1 MLKESKILCSTLVVF
16 AFWLSAHD
24 CTGQITDDFSD
35 GDFTNNPGWSGDASK
50 FVVQSNQLRLMAPA
64 VNDVAYLSTPSTA
77 INNASWEFFVQ
88 LDFDPSGSNYAD
100 VYLTSDNGALTESL
114 TGYFVRIGNAT
125 DEVSLYRQD
134 GNTKTKIID
143 GPDGRV
149 SSASVMVKVKATR
162 DEAGNWQLFSDPTLS
177 GTFLLEGS
185 ILDATHLS
193 SAFFG
198 VVCIYTSTR
207 SDDFYF
213 DDVVVTGDPFVDP
226 STPGEYKDVIITEI
240 FADPTPTVG
249 LPDAEFVELHN
260 RSSKI
265 INLSGWKFTDGS
277 STAILPSHFL
287 DPNDYLILTSTTS
300 TILYSVYGTV
310 MGVSNFP
317 TLNNAGDN
325 LILKR
330 SDDVIIDNVNYTE
343 DWYRDE
349 DKSQGGYSL
358 ELIDPANP
366 CGEEENWIASE
377 SANGGTPGTQNSVFA
392 NKPDLTGPKLISAI
406 PISTTE
412 VVLKFNEKLDDQLPV
427 SNDFTIT
434 PTHPIVQVSF
444 SDISLRSIT
453 LELNE
458 SLQSGLTYSITTQNI
473 WDCNGNLV
481 QPEFNSS
488 VFGLPEAASP
498 QDIVINE
505 ILFNPRPT
513 GADFVEVFNNSS
525 KFINIKN
532 WSIAN
537 IENEVVTNPKIITT
551 EDLLLPPGA
560 YMAFTESSNIIK
572 GEYIS
577 SVEENLFQVAD
588 LPSFNDD
595 EGTVA
600 VVDDQSNII
609 DFFSYTDHYHS
620 VFLQDD
626 EGVSL
631 ERISFDEL
639 TNNPGNWKSANG
651 SAGYATP
658 GYLNSN
664 VGSEQPSG
672 KVIVTPEVF
681 EPITGQPDFTQ
692 IQYSFDQGGLVANV
706 KILDFRGR
714 EIRQL
719 ANNTTLATSGFFRW
733 DGDTQDGT
741 KARVGYYVVWMEV
754 FSASGKVET
763 FRKRVVIASKH

>member
-1 MLKESKILCSTLVVF
+1 MLRESKILCSVHLAF
-16 AFWLSAHD
+16 AFWMSAHV
-24 CTGQITDDFSD
+24 CTAQLADDFSD
-35 GDFTNNPGWSGDASK
+35 GDFTSNPGWSGDASK
-50 FVVQSNQLRLMAPA
+50 FVVESNQLRLMAPA
-64 VNDVAYLSTPSTA
+64 VSDVAYLSVPSTA
-77 INNASWEFFVQ
+77 INNASWEFFLH
-88 LDFDPSGSNYAD
+88 LDFDPSGFNYAD
-100 VYLTSDNGALTESL
+100 IYLTSDNAVLTGSL
-114 TGYFVRIGNAT
+114 TGYFVRIGNTT
-125 DEVSLYRQD
+125 DEVSLYRQN
-134 GNTKTKIID
+134 GSAKTKIID
-143 GPDGRV
+143 GLDGRLA
-149 SSASVMVKVKATR
+149 SAAVMVKVKATR
-162 DEAGNWQLFSDPTLS
+162 DETGNWQLFSDPTLS

-185 ILDATHLS
+185 ILDATNLAS
-193 SAFFG
+193 SFLG
-198 VVCIYTSTR
+198 VVCVYTSTR

-213 DDVVVTGDPFVDP
+213 DDFVVTGDPFVDP
-226 STPGEYKDVIITEI
+226 STPADYKDVIITEI
-240 FADPTPTVG
+240 FADPTPSIG

-265 INLSGWKFTDGS
+265 INLSGWKFTDGN

-287 DPNDYLILTSTTS
+287 EPNEYLILTSTSS
-300 TILYSVYGTV
+300 TILYSVYGIAI
-310 MGVSNFP
+310 GVSNFP
-317 TLNNAGDN
+317 TLNNVGDN
-325 LILKR
+325 LILSR
-330 SDDVIIDNVNYTE
+330 SDDVIIDQVNYSE

-349 DKSQGGYSL
+349 DKRQGGYSL

-366 CGEEENWIASE
+366 CGEDENWIASE
-377 SANGGTPGTQNSVFA
+377 SANGGTPGTQNSVFT
-392 NKPDLTGPKLISAI
+392 NKPDLTGPQLISAI

-434 PTHPIVQVSF
+434 PTQSIVQVSF
-444 SDISLRSIT
+444 SDVTLRSIT

-458 SLQSGLTYSITTQNI
+458 SLQSGITYSITSQNI
-473 WDCNGNLV
+473 RDCNGNLI

-488 VFGLPEAASP
+488 IFGLPEAAGDM
-498 QDIVINE
+498 DIVINE

-513 GADFVEVFNNSS
+513 GVDFVEVFNNSS

-532 WSIAN
+532 WSIGN
-537 IENEVVTNPKIITT
+537 VENEVVTNPKIIIT

-560 YMAFTESSNIIK
+560 YLVFTESSNVIM

-577 SVEENLFQVAD
+577 SVEKNLFQVAD
-588 LPSFNDD
+588 LPGFNDD

-620 VFLQDD
+620 VFLQDNG
-626 EGVSL
+626 GVSL

-651 SAGYATP
+651 SVGYATP
-658 GYLNSN
+658 GYINSN

-672 KVIVTPEVF
+672 KIIVTPEVF

-706 KILDFRGR
+706 KILDFQGR

-733 DGDTQDGT
+733 DGDTEDGT
-741 KARVGYYVVWMEV
+741 KARVGYYVVWVEV
-754 FSASGKVET
+754 FSGSGKVET
-763 FRKRVVIASKH
+763 FRKRVVVAAKH

>member
-1 MLKESKILCSTLVVF
+1 MLKESKILCGIHVVL
-16 AFWLSAHD
+16 AFWMSAHV
-24 CTGQITDDFSD
+24 CTAQIADDFSD

-64 VNDVAYLSTPSTA
+64 VSDVAYLSVPSAA
-77 INNASWEFFVQ
+77 INNASWEFFVNM
-88 LDFDPSGSNYAD
+88 DFDPSASNYAD
-100 VYLTSDNGALTESL
+100 VYLTSDNAVLTGSL
-114 TGYFVRIGNAT
+114 TGYFVRIGNTT

-134 GNTKTKIID
+134 GSTKTKIID
-143 GPDGRV
+143 GLDGRV
-149 SSASVMVKVKATR
+149 SSDPVMIKIKATR
-162 DEAGNWQLFSDPTLS
+162 DESGNWQLFSDPALS

-198 VVCIYTSTR
+198 LVCVYTSSR
-207 SDDFYF
+207 SADFYF
-213 DDVVVTGDPFVDP
+213 DDFVVTGDPFVDP
-226 STPGEYKDVIITEI
+226 STPADYKDVIITEI
-240 FADPTPTVG
+240 LADPTPTVG
-249 LPDAEFVELHN
+249 LPEAEFVELHN
-260 RSSKI
+260 RSTKI
-265 INLSGWKFTDGS
+265 INLSGWKVTDGS
-277 STAILPSHFL
+277 STAVLSSYFFE
-287 DPNDYLILTSTTS
+287 PNDYLILTASAS

-317 TLNNAGDN
+317 TLNNTGDN
-325 LILKR
+325 LILR
-330 SDDVIIDNVNYTE
+330 RNDDVIIDQINYTE
-343 DWYRDE
+343 EWYRDE
-349 DKSQGGYSL
+349 DKSQGGYTL

-366 CGEEENWIASE
+366 CGEDDNWIASE
-377 SANGGTPGTQNSVFA
+377 SLNGGTPGAQNSVFA

-412 VVLKFNEKLDDQLPV
+412 VVLKFNEKLDYQLPV
-427 SNDFTIT
+427 SSDFTIT
-434 PTHPIVQVSF
+434 PPHSIVQVSF
-444 SDISLRSIT
+444 SDVSLRSIA

-458 SLQSGLTYSITTQNI
+458 SLQSGVTYSISSQNI
-473 WDCNGNLV
+473 RDCNGNLI
-481 QPEFNSS
+481 QSEFNSS
-488 VFGLPEAASP
+488 IFGLPEAVNA

-513 GADFVEVFNNSS
+513 GVDFVEVYNNSL

-532 WSIAN
+532 FSIAN
-537 IENEVVTNPKIITT
+537 VENEMVSNQKSITT
-551 EDLLLPPGA
+551 EDILLNPGA
-560 YMAFTESSNIIK
+560 YLVFTESSNVIK
-572 GEYIS
+572 GEYITA
-577 SVEENLFQVAD
+577 VEENLFQVAD
-588 LPSFNDD
+588 LPGFNDD

-609 DFFSYTDHYHS
+609 DFFSYTDNYHS

-631 ERISFDEL
+631 ERISFEEL
-639 TNNPGNWKSANG
+639 TNNPDNWKSANG

-658 GYLNSN
+658 GYINSN
-664 VGSEQPSG
+664 VRSEQPSG
-672 KVIVTPEVF
+672 KIVVTPEVF

-692 IQYSFDQGGLVANV
+692 IQYSFDQGGLVVNV
-706 KILDFRGR
+706 KILDFQGR

-733 DGDTQDGT
+733 DGDTEDGT
-741 KARVGYYVVWMEV
+741 KARVGYYVVWVEV

-763 FRKRVVIASKH
+763 FRKRVVVAAKH